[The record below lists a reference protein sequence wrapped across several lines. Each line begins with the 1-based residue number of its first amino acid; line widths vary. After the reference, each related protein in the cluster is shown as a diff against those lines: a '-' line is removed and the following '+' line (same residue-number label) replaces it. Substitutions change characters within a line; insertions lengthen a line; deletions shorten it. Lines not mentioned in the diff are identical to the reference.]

1 MAGTKKQTTEVEVM
15 EKVQAMEVEKKF
27 SKEQIVSSDKYCKY
41 RDLVNALLDD
51 EKKYTFE
58 TVDNLIE
65 KYMKGQVK

>member
-1 MAGTKKQTTEVEVM
+1 MAKKQTTEVTE
-15 EKVQAMEVEKKF
+15 EFQAQADEF

-58 TVDNLIE
+58 TVDSLIE

>member
-1 MAGTKKQTTEVEVM
+1 MAGTKKQTAKAM
-15 EKVQAMEVEKKF
+15 EEIQAEEVEKKF
-27 SKEQIVSSDKYCKY
+27 NKEQIVSPDKYCKY